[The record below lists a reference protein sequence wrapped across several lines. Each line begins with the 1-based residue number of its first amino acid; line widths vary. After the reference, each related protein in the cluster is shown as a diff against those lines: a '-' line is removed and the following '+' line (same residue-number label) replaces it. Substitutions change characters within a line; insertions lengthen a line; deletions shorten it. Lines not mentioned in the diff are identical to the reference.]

1 MVFFELLLDVWGL
14 SRVTRGT
21 QRASGVA
28 PRKYNLNSSCKWE
41 CGIALES
48 QQGNLASRCVEG
60 GILRSFSNC
69 SRKPWVRSSCDGDL
83 TELLRVPMGNQKYC
97 GFGMGLSGLH
107 WIWYNGKGPHLEL
120 RQEPQSSS
128 AVLTWV
134 SGCVCCFKQGV
145 RSRRVWR
152 HGTLLF
158 SRVVKE
164 FLMVISLKFLWS
176 LWEVRNTV
184 E

>member
-83 TELLRVPMGNQKYC
+83 TELLRVPMGSQKYSGVGRGSRNST
-97 GFGMGLSGLH
+97 GFGAMG
-107 WIWYNGKGPHLEL
+107 
-120 RQEPQSSS
+120 S
-128 AVLTWV
+128 A
-134 SGCVCCFKQGV
+134 S
-145 RSRRVWR
+145 
-152 HGTLLF
+152 
-158 SRVVKE
+158 SRVE
-164 FLMVISLKFLWS
+164 AGTSGFLSCFDVGLGLCMPFQTGS
-176 LWEVRNTV
+176 
-184 E
+184 